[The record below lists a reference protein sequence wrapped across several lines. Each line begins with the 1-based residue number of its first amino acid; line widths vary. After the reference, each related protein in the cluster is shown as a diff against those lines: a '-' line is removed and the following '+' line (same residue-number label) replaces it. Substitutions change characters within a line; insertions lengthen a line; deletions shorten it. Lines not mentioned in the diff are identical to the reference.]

1 MSTPRIFLE
10 PGEED
15 GQRIALGGQRAHYLH
30 RVVRIRLGERFV
42 GVTTDGEEIEAVVT
56 AVSGGVVQAE
66 VVERRRPA
74 REPLHH
80 VVLALAVLKGKAMDW
95 AVQKAT
101 EVGVGSLVPVLSSR
115 VVVKAG
121 DAEWRAKQQRWQEI
135 ARQAASFVWRTR
147 VPQVELPLSVEALA
161 ERCQG
166 GAWVLLDPQADAR
179 ELGEAVRTASAR
191 ATESDRL
198 GIIVG
203 PEGDFD
209 EAEKALLRQ
218 AGAVPVSIG
227 PRVLRAETAA
237 VVGCALV
244 LFVLGDMK

>member
-1 MSTPRIFLE
+1 MQWAESSIRARRISVFETRKQERYTELSTPRIFLE

-66 VVERRRPA
+66 VVGRRRPA

-101 EVGVGSLVPVLSSR
+101 EVGVGSLVPVL
-115 VVVKAG
+115 
-121 DAEWRAKQQRWQEI
+121 
-135 ARQAASFVWRTR
+135 F
-147 VPQVELPLSVEALA
+147 LLLA
-161 ERCQG
+161 
-166 GAWVLLDPQADAR
+166 
-179 ELGEAVRTASAR
+179 
-191 ATESDRL
+191 
-198 GIIVG
+198 
-203 PEGDFD
+203 
-209 EAEKALLRQ
+209 
-218 AGAVPVSIG
+218 
-227 PRVLRAETAA
+227 
-237 VVGCALV
+237 
-244 LFVLGDMK
+244 